1 MKKIILLSFILTAL
15 ICSTFAQQILL
26 EEKPENLYKVSKMG
40 ENRTHF
46 THFYFS
52 FGSYVDQP
60 ETDALKIVPGLSNQ
74 TSLGLRYKL
83 KFCNFYAWGLD
94 MNWSFNRQYIKQNS
108 ANFFPDSL
116 SHKKEI
122 FSYNTLGLE
131 YYNRFNFGKRGNM
144 IGKYLDL
151 GVWGNWMFSPKHTF
165 WDTYDDPLLGA
176 QKSKIILSSLNY
188 TTDLHWGIGARIGFN
203 RWVVFGKYR
212 MSELLNSKYQS
223 QNIEP
228 SKLVVGVEVGFF

>member
-1 MKKIILLSFILTAL
+1 MKKIILLSFIITGL
-15 ICSTFAQQILL
+15 IFSTFAQQVLL
-26 EEKPENLYKVSKMG
+26 EEKPENLYKVSKKG
-40 ENRTHF
+40 KNRTHY
-46 THFYFS
+46 THFYFG

-60 ETDALKIVPGLSNQ
+60 ETDALKIVPVLSNQ

-108 ANFFPDSL
+108 TNFFPDSL

-122 FSYNTLGLE
+122 FSYHTLGLE

-228 SKLVVGVEVGFF
+228 SKLVVGVEIGFF